1 MVKNEKQFSVK
12 FLKIIQTF
20 CKEVIQS
27 FSRVL
32 KSLRICSQ
40 HATEKK
46 WKPLEQKLT
55 LTFSTD
61 SVLLVTIKGN
71 NKMSH
76 VDHGSLQQ

>member
-1 MVKNEKQFSVK
+1 M
-12 FLKIIQTF
+12 
-20 CKEVIQS
+20 
-27 FSRVL
+27 L
-32 KSLRICSQ
+32 KSLKICSQ

-46 WKPLEQKLT
+46 WKPLEQKFT